1 MIRTSVQIPLRENRY
16 FLNGCSLSQQD
27 TDGDGVSDDKDICPN
42 TPDGEAVDGN
52 GCSDSQ
58 KDSDGDGVTDDKDE
72 CPDTPQGGRYFLT
85 DALSQQD
92 TDGDSVSDDKD
103 QCPNTPQGE
112 TVDDKGC
119 PAPLS
124 VERMTFVETIFPNP
138 TDNMVTVTLKGKVEI
153 DEIFFIDFSGKYLK
167 PKSFETKRN
176 LININVSNDEGIY
189 LLPIFHLVMRK

>member
-1 MIRTSVQIPLRENRY
+1 ME
-16 FLNGCSLSQQD
+16 
-27 TDGDGVSDDKDICPN
+27 
-42 TPDGEAVDGN
+42 
-52 GCSDSQ
+52 
-58 KDSDGDGVTDDKDE
+58 
-72 CPDTPQGGRYFLT
+72 
-85 DALSQQD
+85 
-92 TDGDSVSDDKD
+92 DDKD

-167 PKSFETKRN
+167 PKKVLKQKEI
-176 LININVSNDEGIY
+176 L
-189 LLPIFHLVMRK
+189 